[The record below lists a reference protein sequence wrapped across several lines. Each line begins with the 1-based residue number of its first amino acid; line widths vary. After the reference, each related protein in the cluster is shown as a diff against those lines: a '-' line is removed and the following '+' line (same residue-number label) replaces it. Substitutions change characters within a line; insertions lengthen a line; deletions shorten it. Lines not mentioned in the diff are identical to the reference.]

1 MLHSGST
8 KHRSPHWRKWWGA
21 FSSLYRRGD
30 GATCNTMAHGASVT
44 ILAKA
49 VARLRLTILTERCAK
64 HHDLGNRDSNANTG
78 HHTGESGWAPP
89 AHYTDEVTGWGERRH
104 HRSGV
109 SKAPVHYVTKTGI
122 IKVYSF
128 LDKGIGIASL
138 YRSVNKAY
146 GTILL
151 EILRTR
157 SSPQE
162 KLTMNRSEI

>member
-49 VARLRLTILTERCAK
+49 VARLRFTILTGRCAK

-78 HHTGESGWAPP
+78 HHTGESAWAPP

-109 SKAPVHYVTKTGI
+109 SKAPVHYVTETGI
-122 IKVYSF
+122 IKGIF
-128 LDKGIGIASL
+128 LLGQR
-138 YRSVNKAY
+138 YRNRV
-146 GTILL
+146 TIPVGQQSIWHHTFRNP
-151 EILRTR
+151 ED
-157 SSPQE
+157 
-162 KLTMNRSEI
+162 